1 VLLNIFVQNILPP
14 LLVMAAGYLLERLVG
29 VDPRALSRVALYVF
43 TPALIFGSLVE
54 SKIGGN
60 EFGQIALFVVTFMA
74 LMWVLGWLLTR
85 ALRFD
90 EAQTNAFFLATLFS
104 NCGNYGLAVVLF
116 AFGQQGLE
124 RGLAYFVMSALL
136 THTFAAYFASRGKF
150 SVGQSIRN
158 VFRLPLVYALTI
170 ALAVRLL
177 GLTVPDFILR
187 AIDMPRAGAIPLLQL
202 LLGVQL
208 ARISR
213 RLNLRF
219 VGSAAAVQLVGSP
232 LVAFGLAALLGL
244 HGLTRSASILE
255 ASMPAAVSTLALSI
269 EFGSN
274 PEEIGGVVFLST
286 LLSPLT
292 LTLVLAL
299 LL

>member
-1 VLLNIFVQNILPP
+1 MLLNIFVQNILPP